1 MFKPTEIIFI
11 PTTQCNLHCE
21 HCYVSRNNAEYDIKF
36 ALNFIE
42 DCAERG
48 IIPNKIDRISF
59 SGGEPFLNLD
69 FVCKICEKA
78 VEKEMFFGNLM
89 TNGVWWKSEN
99 ELNEKLN
106 ILADSGFDGKIAV
119 SFDKFHNQNIE
130 KIAKFIEFVSENF
143 QSDTIK
149 FVSVRDGDDEKTREM
164 LAEITGKASRALTN
178 GANSRK
184 DTTCLVRFPVD
195 WIDYIPQDFND
206 EKFWQSEKW
215 LKDDFCKSTG
225 NVFYVHN
232 NGDIACCCGYANE
245 EKELILGN
253 ITTHKFADL
262 MKNAEENAF
271 VKIVYESGFEREI
284 ADLERA
290 GKSFGKTDKHCL
302 FCRKLIE
309 LKK

>member
-1 MFKPTEIIFI
+1 MFKPTEIIFV
-11 PTTQCNLHCE
+11 PTAQCNLHCK

-42 DCAERG
+42 DCAQ
-48 IIPNKIDRISF
+48 NKIDRISF

-69 FVCKICEKA
+69 FVIKICEKA

-89 TNGVWWKSEN
+89 TNGVWWKDEF
-99 ELNEKLN
+99 ELKEKLD

-119 SFDKFHNQNIE
+119 SFDKFHGQNIE
-130 KIAKFIEFVSENF
+130 KITKFIEIVSKIFQYDNSLGFVC
-143 QSDTIK
+143 
-149 FVSVRDGDDEKTREM
+149 VRDGDDEKTREM
-164 LAEITGKASRALTN
+164 LKNFKKIS
-178 GANSRK
+178 
-184 DTTCLVRFPVD
+184 VD
-195 WIDYIPQDFND
+195 WIDFIPQDFND

-215 LKDDFCKSTG
+215 LKDDFCKGPG
-225 NVFYVHN
+225 NIFYVHN

-253 ITTHKFADL
+253 ITTHNFVDL
-262 MKNAEENAF
+262 MKNAEENEF

-284 ADLERA
+284 AELERR
-290 GKSFGKTDKHCL
+290 GKVFGKTDKHCL

-309 LKK
+309 LRRKK